1 MAEKKPNPLYR
12 GMMAGTA
19 IAMLTGSVIAVGP
32 AIADDT
38 TPTPPSAATG
48 TVNDSQ
54 ADQNQKTRLDQLA
67 ADTTWWLD
75 DSGYDLAGQRATL
88 EETRQQLDTLRQDSQ
103 LTASQAQQAIE
114 TAATRLAA
122 IPASLPAM
130 QPLREKLSQYDK
142 DSEHADRYTA
152 ATWNAYTQAKQEA
165 TAFLGS
171 ARPVKAEIQEHV
183 NRLTVAHDNLTWA
196 QDTEYRIGDTPLTV
210 TGGTV
215 TGIIRLDGDT
225 LPDTLTVTSPRFGD
239 ITIPLDKPTV
249 SWRQDDTTLGVGT
262 TTGHYDYTY
271 DDGTD
276 SPIRRVSFHVT
287 ATVTHGTPVTGR
299 LDDGKPFQFTR
310 TADGMWEALTSAQL
324 GNQTNLDNWNGGTV
338 TLTDGTTL
346 TQTNVSD
353 VTVNQAPDVNGV
365 PDQSGWQTRGR
376 TITYTGTDR
385 NGTPVRVQVKA
396 TRIYDPSLNLK
407 LQRTSVDGTTSTIWD
422 SGTVNSLNLKD
433 TGLKALPYGMLGDKY
448 VLTAG
453 NLNTAANN
461 VRDVTITPRLA
472 GNGTRAWTVSYTV
485 NRIGEHGAL
494 TPTTRTITVTQPF
507 DPAPANK
514 PNGQAKLTGFL
525 VNGQPMAGFDAN
537 RTDYTLHA
545 KNGERMIVT
554 PQAASDVTVTT
565 GPSRQTA
572 YTTVQTWLVTGPDGA
587 TSTYTVTL
595 VREHDKPTAD
605 EAFQPGEPHAGFT
618 DEKNPS
624 LDNTKLYS
632 VGYMLDG
639 KYTPAGKNMFDIPE
653 GGVLAWQAYPGQTV
667 EANGT
672 RVSGMTW
679 KYTIGV
685 LAADQ
690 QTYGTGDVTVTFIT
704 QATSKAVLDGVKV
717 DGKPINGF
725 NPASHEY
732 EIRVAN
738 PDKYTVTPLFDTDS
752 GMSVQVEK
760 TSTLATITVVS
771 ADGRVKTV
779 YKLHVA
785 KQSGLDAVKTLLQGD
800 SAELAATGSPI
811 LIVTIVA
818 VAAVFAGLTG
828 VGYMLLR
835 RKHGTDHADM

>member
-19 IAMLTGSVIAVGP
+19 IAMLTGSVIAGP

-38 TPTPPSAATG
+38 TTTQPPAATG
-48 TVNDSQ
+48 TVDDSP

-67 ADTTWWLD
+67 ADTAWWLD

-88 EETRQQLDTLRQDSQ
+88 EETRQQLDTLRQDDT

-122 IPASLPAM
+122 IPVGLPAM
-130 QPLREKLSQYDK
+130 QPLQEAISQYDK
-142 DSEHADRYTA
+142 DSEHSDRYTA
-152 ATWNAYTQAKQEA
+152 ATWATYTQAKQEA

-171 ARPVKAEIQEHV
+171 ARPAKAEIQEHV
-183 NRLTVAHDNLTWA
+183 NRLDTARNNLAWT
-196 QDTEYRIGDTPLTV
+196 QDTEYKVGDTPLTV
-210 TGGTV
+210 TDGTA
-215 TGIIRLDGDT
+215 TGTIRLDGNT
-225 LPDTLTVTSPRFGD
+225 LPDTLTVTSNRFGD
-239 ITIPLDKPTV
+239 ITIPLDKTTV

-262 TTGHYDYTY
+262 TTGRYDYTY

-276 SPIRRVSFHVT
+276 SPIRRVTFHVT
-287 ATVTHGTPVTGR
+287 ATVTHGSPVTGQ
-299 LDDGKPFQFTR
+299 LDDGEPFQFAR
-310 TADGMWEALTSAQL
+310 TTDGTWEALTSASL
-324 GNQTNLDNWNGGTV
+324 GDTANLDKWDGGTV
-338 TLTDGTTL
+338 TLSGGTTL
-346 TQTNVSD
+346 TQTGMSD
-353 VTVNQAPDVNGV
+353 VTVNQAPDVDGV

-376 TITYTGTDR
+376 TITYTGTDK
-385 NGTPVRVQVKA
+385 NSTPVRVLVKA
-396 TRIYDPSLNLK
+396 TRIYDPSISLK
-407 LQRTSVDGTTSTIWD
+407 LQRTNADGTTSTIWD

-433 TGLKALPYGMLGDKY
+433 TGLKNLPYGMLGDKY

-453 NLNTAANN
+453 SMNTAANN
-461 VRDVTITPRLA
+461 VRDMKITPRLA

-485 NRIGEHGAL
+485 DQIGDNGAL
-494 TPTTRTITVTQPF
+494 TPVTRTITVTQPF

-514 PNGQAKLTGFL
+514 PNGQAQLTGFL
-525 VNGQPMAGFDAN
+525 VNGQPMEGFSTD

-545 KNGERMIVT
+545 KAGEQVIVT
-554 PQAASDVTVTT
+554 PQAAPDVTVTT

-639 KYTPAGKNMFDIPE
+639 KYTPVTKDGFDIPE

-690 QTYGTGDVTVTFIT
+690 QTYGTKDVTVTFIT

-725 NPASHEY
+725 NPATHEY

-738 PDKYTVTPLFDTDS
+738 PDKYTVTPLFDKDS

-800 SAELAATGSPI
+800 PSELAATGSPI
-811 LIVTIVA
+811 LIVTIAA
-818 VAAVFAGLTG
+818 VAAVLAGLTG
-828 VGYMLLR
+828 VAYMLLH

>member
-19 IAMLTGSVIAVGP
+19 IAMLTGSVLTVGP
-32 AIADDT
+32 AVADDT
-38 TPTPPSAATG
+38 TPTPAPST
-48 TVNDSQ
+48 TITDNDSP

-67 ADTTWWLD
+67 ADTAWWLD
-75 DSGYDLAGQRATL
+75 ESGYDLGGQRATL

-114 TAATRLAA
+114 TAASRLAA

-130 QPLREKLSQYDK
+130 QPLRDKLSQYDK

-152 ATWNAYTQAKQEA
+152 ATWNTYTQAKQEA

-171 ARPVKAEIQEHV
+171 ARPAKTEIQEHA
-183 NRLTVAHDNLTWA
+183 NRLDTARNNLAWA

-210 TGGTV
+210 TGGTA
-215 TGIIRLDGDT
+215 TGTIRLDGDT
-225 LPDTLTVTSPRFGD
+225 LPDTLTVTSNRFGD

-249 SWRQDDTTLGVGT
+249 SWKQDDTTLGVGT

-276 SPIRRVSFHVT
+276 SPIRRVNFHVT

-299 LDDGKPFQFTR
+299 FNDGEPFQFAKT
-310 TADGMWEALTSAQL
+310 TDGTWEALTSSQL
-324 GNQTNLDNWNGGTV
+324 GTTTNLDTWAGGTV
-338 TLTDGTTL
+338 TLSDGTTL
-346 TQTNVSD
+346 TQTGMTD
-353 VTVNQAPDVNGV
+353 VAVNTAPDVDGV

-376 TITYTGTDR
+376 TITYTGNDR
-385 NGTPVRVQVKA
+385 NNTPVRVQVKA
-396 TRIYDPSLNLK
+396 TRIYDPSLSLK
-407 LQRTSVDGTTSTIWD
+407 LQRTSADGTTSTIWD
-422 SGTVNSLNLKD
+422 TGTVNSLNVKN
-433 TGLKALPYGMLGDKY
+433 TGLKPLPYTMLGDKY

-453 NLNTAANN
+453 DLNTAAGN
-461 VRDVTITPRLA
+461 VRDVKITPRLG

-485 NRIGEHGAL
+485 DQIGEHGAL

-514 PNGQAKLTGFL
+514 PNGQARLTGFL
-525 VNGQPMAGFDAN
+525 VNGQPMAGFNPDQ
-537 RTDYTLHA
+537 TDYTLHA

-554 PQAASDVTVTT
+554 PQAAPGVTVTT

-624 LDNTKLYS
+624 LDNTRLYS

-639 KYTPAGKNMFDIPE
+639 KYTPVAKDTFDIPA

-690 QTYGTGDVTVTFIT
+690 QTYGTRDVTVTFIT

-717 DGKPINGF
+717 DGKPIGGF
-725 NPASHEY
+725 NPATREY

-738 PDKYTVTPLFDTDS
+738 PDKYTVTPLFDKDS
-752 GMSVQVEK
+752 GMSVTVEK

-800 SAELAATGSPI
+800 HDELAATGAPI
-811 LIVTIVA
+811 LIVTI
-818 VAAVFAGLTG
+818 AAVTMMLAGAAG
-828 VGYMLLR
+828 VGYMLLH